1 MCAMTGLNI
10 LPSLLWESVSEGQE
24 SGLLQRRMSLFKD
37 SKESRYDIES
47 SCKTQVAGA
56 VATLP
61 KRTYSLINLFS
72 YSLHK
77 KAAFTLAEVLITLG
91 IIGVVV
97 ALTMPSLIQNYK
109 DKEFITKTKKAY
121 SVIQNA
127 VLLAKSRNE
136 IVDGDNTFL
145 FDPSKTSAQ
154 VTQDFAQYF
163 SGAKLCLSKNTNGCK
178 EYYYDVK
185 FATKEGVRSM
195 GSNISK
201 IILNDGT
208 VLSIQQMS
216 SCYRVRNDCV
226 QDSNGNCVTD
236 ADGNTTPQ
244 TSTHTDC
251 AYIYFDVNGTKLPNQ
266 FGRDNY
272 LLKVYT
278 NSIKGSGW
286 APEGA
291 ASLKNILTGK
301 DKLEYTKF

>member
-1 MCAMTGLNI
+1 
-10 LPSLLWESVSEGQE
+10 
-24 SGLLQRRMSLFKD
+24 
-37 SKESRYDIES
+37 
-47 SCKTQVAGA
+47 
-56 VATLP
+56 
-61 KRTYSLINLFS
+61 
-72 YSLHK
+72 
-77 KAAFTLAEVLITLG
+77 
-91 IIGVVV
+91 
-97 ALTMPSLIQNYK
+97 
-109 DKEFITKTKKAY
+109 
-121 SVIQNA
+121 
-127 VLLAKSRNE
+127 
-136 IVDGDNTFL
+136 
-145 FDPSKTSAQ
+145 
-154 VTQDFAQYF
+154 
-163 SGAKLCLSKNTNGCK
+163 
-178 EYYYDVK
+178 
-185 FATKEGVRSM
+185 M